1 MGREDEETWSQV
13 NPSSLNVHS
22 KTAVLIIKISR
33 LQFHDQKR
41 DRVKTVFWS
50 CQNDLFCVIT
60 GELFH
65 EHTPDHT
72 EINKWF

>member
-13 NPSSLNVHS
+13 NLSSLNVHS

-41 DRVKTVFWS
+41 DRVKTVF
-50 CQNDLFCVIT
+50 
-60 GELFH
+60 
-65 EHTPDHT
+65 
-72 EINKWF
+72 

>member
-13 NPSSLNVHS
+13 NLSSLNVHS
-22 KTAVLIIKISR
+22 KTAV
-33 LQFHDQKR
+33 H
-41 DRVKTVFWS
+41 VKTVFWS